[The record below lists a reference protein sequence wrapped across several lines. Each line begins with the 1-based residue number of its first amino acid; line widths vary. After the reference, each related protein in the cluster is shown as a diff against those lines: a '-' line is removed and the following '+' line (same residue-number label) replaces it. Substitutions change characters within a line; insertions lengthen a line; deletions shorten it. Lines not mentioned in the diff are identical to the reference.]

1 MKAIKY
7 KKKKFVAIGQF
18 DRKNDVEALIVKA
31 ENHEIACHLA
41 EIKNGWGT
49 FMACD
54 EGQAKKIAKD
64 IHKSLKN
71 W

>member
-1 MKAIKY
+1 MIK
-7 KKKKFVAIGQF
+7 
-18 DRKNDVEALIVKA
+18 KNDVETLVVKA
-31 ENHEIACHLA
+31 ENNEIACHLA
-41 EIKNGWGT
+41 EIKNGWGA

-64 IHKSLKN
+64 IHKLLKK